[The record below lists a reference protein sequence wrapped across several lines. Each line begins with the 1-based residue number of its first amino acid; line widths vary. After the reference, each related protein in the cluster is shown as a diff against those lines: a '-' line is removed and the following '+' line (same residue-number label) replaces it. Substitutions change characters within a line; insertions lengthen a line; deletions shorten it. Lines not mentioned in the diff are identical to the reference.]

1 MEHKTDSQTES
12 SKMTLNDYVQ
22 KLKSYNHMQYLTE
35 GALIDAMDNNN
46 SWRVAKIAQIKNN
59 EFALLSYDGWSS
71 RWDEVIFQTFLLKP
85 KFFYKNI

>member
-1 MEHKTDSQTES
+1 MEQKTDPQSDN

-46 SWRVAKIAQIKNN
+46 SWRIARIAQIKNN
-59 EFALLSYDGWSS
+59 NEATLSYDGWSS
-71 RWDEVIFQTFLLKP
+71 RWDEVFFLL
-85 KFFYKNI
+85 FFY